1 MPSTVCQATRR
12 LCTAWHFCPLATLFP
27 LAKIVHY
34 EFGMVRFRQRS
45 VSRVLHSYAVS
56 SDGECVQTIVHPAIS
71 VWTVATMPN
80 GDIVTGTS
88 DGKVRIF
95 SAVEERWAP
104 VQELQAYD
112 AELAATAVPA
122 EQVGDVKKDELPGE
136 EALLQ
141 PGE

>member
-1 MPSTVCQATRR
+1 
-12 LCTAWHFCPLATLFP
+12 
-27 LAKIVHY
+27 
-34 EFGMVRFRQRS
+34 MVRFPQRL
-45 VSRVLHSYAVS
+45 VLPAFNPHAFS
-56 SDGECVQTIVHPAIS
+56 SDGECVQTVVHPAIS

-95 SAVEERWAP
+95 SAAEERWAP
-104 VQELQAYD
+104 VQELKAYD

-141 PGE
+141 PGA